1 MMDITK
7 EKALRELQDEIEKH
21 HLLHL
26 QEMQELLNEC
36 EDLKSYYDARIANIN
51 SERSLLRREIS
62 ELYNFL
68 IRFGDIDKKL
78 TIFDY
83 SFEDFVNIPHYTNLN
98 KKIKNVSIRHI
109 SFFDYYFYGIN
120 AIKKSFQ
127 NKQTLVN
134 EKRKFEEEKLQW
146 ELEKSSIKRYRYF
159 LEEAKEIADSYFK
172 TIVIVKD
179 LIYYTII
186 PELEGV
192 QTFLYAQAAKDVI
205 ISNEPI
211 TIISPAK
218 ISRFKNSKKY
228 HIHYAFIKNT
238 HDYYV
243 LITEFFKNSILT
255 NIISS
260 FMENENKINIIEKD
274 KENLKISIEEIKEL
288 NNKLLEQAV
297 FSTTSEYTE
306 KGKK

>member
-7 EKALRELQDEIEKH
+7 EKALRELQDEIEKY

-51 SERSLLRREIS
+51 SERSLLRREKS

-120 AIKKSFQ
+120 AIIKSFQ

-146 ELEKSSIKRYRYF
+146 ELEKSSIKRYKNF
-159 LEEAKEIADSYFK
+159 LEEAKEIADLYFK

-205 ISNEPI
+205 ICNEPI
-211 TIISPAK
+211 TILSPAK

-228 HIHYAFIKNT
+228 NIHYAFIKNT

-243 LITEFFKNSILT
+243 LITKFFKNSILN

-260 FMENENKINIIEKD
+260 FMENENNIIEKD